1 MTISYNSTTDAIT
14 ITSTLLADFGTISSV
29 ALTGGINCPD
39 TLPFSDTIVEGDV
52 TSNTF
57 TVSKSDFFESTED
70 LADGVY
76 TFVLKVTSTSNVITT
91 KVGCLFIDNETKCD
105 VAKIANGDCDT
116 LELKVNY
123 YLLSNA
129 GQGDCECDCEPLCAL
144 YKYISEYESD
154 SCGGCTGC

>member
-1 MTISYNSTTDAIT
+1 MTISYNSTTDEIT
-14 ITSTLLADFGTISSV
+14 ITSTLLADFGVISSAV
-29 ALTGGINCPD
+29 LTGGINCPS
-39 TLPFSDTIVEGDV
+39 TLSLSDTIVSGDV
-52 TSNTF
+52 TANAF
-57 TVSKSDFFESTED
+57 VVSKSDFFGSTD
-70 LADGVY
+70 DYADGVY
-76 TFVLKVTSTSNVITT
+76 TFKLTVTFTSNSVTT
-91 KVGCLFIDNETKCD
+91 EIGCLFIDNETACE
-105 VAKIANGDCDT
+105 VAKLANGDCDT